1 MSYLGIHSFRWLL
14 FPVQGFKTNF
24 SFSLSF
30 PTISLLKNNELDCF
44 QFPILL
50 PSYYTLSWSVGFFTV
65 PHTFI
70 YPFQM
75 PSLLPM
81 VSEETLICRRR
92 VPGLMLYGGTLIVLS
107 GVEWLPGY
115 VLSSFEYNVI
125 KMRVRFVQF
134 PWLSCMSSLS
144 KDLQVAAIE
153 GKQTDGVKQKPSRA
167 STCHDIKVQTSWLL
181 DSLIQGD
188 SHSFIRPK

>member
-50 PSYYTLSWSVGFFTV
+50 PSYYTLSWSVGFFNV
-65 PHTFI
+65 PHTLTHSKCHIFFPWCLKRHLYVAVI
-70 YPFQM
+70 
-75 PSLLPM
+75 LW
-81 VSEETLICRRR
+81 

-107 GVEWLPGY
+107 GVEWLRGY
-115 VLSSFEYNVI
+115 VLSSIEYNVI

-167 STCHDIKVQTSWLL
+167 RHDIKVQTSWLL